1 MGFFLYL
8 LLMKNVLYLLVWIPG
23 LLFAQPAV
31 DKAGDGWDLE
41 VYKALHLIQK
51 TSPTQYQN
59 IVRYVEKVEFWN
71 ENYSSN
77 DGKGVI
83 VIAAKDIK
91 LGSINN
97 IAAVLVHESCHIIL
111 NEFKFSPKKEEIE
124 CYVYEL
130 VFLKKLQNV
139 EPELI
144 KHCINQIETL

>member
-1 MGFFLYL
+1 
-8 LLMKNVLYLLVWIPG
+8 MKNVLYLLVWIPG

-59 IVRYVEKVEFWN
+59 IVRYVEKIEFWN

-91 LGSINN
+91 LGSTNN

-111 NEFKFSPKKEEIE
+111 NEFKLSPKKEEIE

-130 VFLKKLQNV
+130 VFLKKLPNV

>member
-1 MGFFLYL
+1 
-8 LLMKNVLYLLVWIPG
+8 MKNVLWLLIWIPG
-23 LLFAQPAV
+23 LLSAQPVV

-41 VYKALHLIQK
+41 VHKALHLIYG

-59 IVRYVEKVEFWN
+59 IMKYVKKIEFWN
-71 ENYSSN
+71 ESYSSN

-83 VIAAKDIK
+83 VIASKDMK

-97 IAAVLVHESCHIIL
+97 VAAVLIHESCHIIL
-111 NEFKFSPKKEEIE
+111 NEFKLSPRKEEIE

-130 VFLKKLQNV
+130 VFLKKLPNV

-144 KHCINQIETL
+144 EHCLKQIETL

>member
-1 MGFFLYL
+1 
-8 LLMKNVLYLLVWIPG
+8 MKNVLYLLVWIPG